1 MRNLIKKYAQRIAN
15 HIVFRLEIAIENDND
30 YEFQTLISVGL
41 ALDEWCMKKGIE
53 LECLAL
59 DEWCMKKGIEL
70 E

>member
-41 ALDEWCMKKGIE
+41 VLDEWCMKKGIE
-53 LECLAL
+53 LE
-59 DEWCMKKGIEL
+59 
-70 E
+70 